1 MCVRIPIVYVPQSAA
16 SHHHTECFLP
26 TRYQLRCLMSNDSTY
41 CSAGLISVSFLFRAS
56 GNLTAK
62 QVWVVC
68 AVSRMKSRTALVT
81 IAGLL
86 HLQLPTISEAIKKP
100 YVETYW
106 ESWIPGVSPQ
116 ICSTKKPKS
125 VQWCASR
132 RSEEEKYRFISFNCF
147 NFSGLPKWLWGLPQR
162 CSSGTSWVLYWGK
175 FCHFK
180 VTVWSPSQRRQMLWT
195 LRLGTTAVG
204 SLVRRPRRRWWETAL
219 LQSTPRFGPPCPQIH
234 QVFQNFSNIN
244 LLLLTDYSL
253 TWCPLSKGGLGLG
266 GAFYTPFSTVHFQ
279 PNGVLYFPKGG
290 LVKIALGGALFSM
303 GQHVTSPDDA
313 LHFAEQMQAGLRM
326 ILLNIDFKK
335 KRRRKHKKT
344 TNNKQK

>member
-1 MCVRIPIVYVPQSAA
+1 MKCLDGTDSKFRFQNTSRLLEQISATKRYGKFSGHPVYHLVYVPSSAG
-16 SHHHTECFLP
+16 SQHHHSESFLP

-125 VQWCASR
+125 VQ
-132 RSEEEKYRFISFNCF
+132 
-147 NFSGLPKWLWGLPQR
+147 
-162 CSSGTSWVLYWGK
+162 
-175 FCHFK
+175 
-180 VTVWSPSQRRQMLWT
+180 
-195 LRLGTTAVG
+195 
-204 SLVRRPRRRWWETAL
+204 
-219 LQSTPRFGPPCPQIH
+219 
-234 QVFQNFSNIN
+234 
-244 LLLLTDYSL
+244 
-253 TWCPLSKGGLGLG
+253 
-266 GAFYTPFSTVHFQ
+266 
-279 PNGVLYFPKGG
+279 
-290 LVKIALGGALFSM
+290 
-303 GQHVTSPDDA
+303 
-313 LHFAEQMQAGLRM
+313 
-326 ILLNIDFKK
+326 
-335 KRRRKHKKT
+335 
-344 TNNKQK
+344 